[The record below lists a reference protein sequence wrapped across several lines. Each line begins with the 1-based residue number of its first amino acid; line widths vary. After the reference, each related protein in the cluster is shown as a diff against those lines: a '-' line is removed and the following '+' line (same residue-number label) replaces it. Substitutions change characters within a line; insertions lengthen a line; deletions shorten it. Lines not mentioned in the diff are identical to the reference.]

1 LEYQTGSILLEHAR
15 VHRKNGEYTKANK
28 IYSEILSA
36 NPCDTGALLG
46 VGSIAQK
53 LKSADLAVTFFSKVI
68 EIDKNCDEAFFKR
81 GQVHFVSNNFD
92 LAIADFTSALQIN
105 PSNLK
110 ALNSRGIVNTHAS
123 HFSHALED
131 FGEAI
136 QICSSNA
143 DLFYNRGLVHWN
155 QKNYLAA
162 ISDYTCAIEL
172 RPEYYQAFN
181 NRGSAYRELAN
192 FEMALKDFETSTNLK
207 SDFADGYWNQSLIH
221 LMLGEYEKA
230 WPLYE
235 YRWLSKYFP
244 SEKRHFSVPLW
255 IGNQSIEGKTI
266 LIHSEQGL
274 GDTIHFCRYIKLLQ
288 KKKCKILMEVE
299 KPLINLMK
307 CLLPPE
313 NIFQKGGVL
322 PKFDFHCP
330 LISLPIVFNTSVT
343 SVPFPKSYLT
353 ANNRRVA
360 WWKTHLGNTEKPR
373 VGLCWRGNPSHPN
386 DSRRSTSLRDII
398 GTLKSDFEW
407 VSLQY
412 AIDDEEEKLLKN
424 NKRVRH
430 FGQLIGDFAETAAF
444 CKNLDAVI
452 CVDTS
457 IAHLAGSIGLDTYL
471 LLARVADSRWHADGN
486 NTPWYN
492 NVTILRRDS
501 DKNYP
506 ELLSQAQKQI
516 WKKTKA
522 TS

>member
-1 LEYQTGSILLEHAR
+1 MEPNIERSLLKKATVHLENSKYAE
-15 VHRKNGEYTKANK
+15 ANK
-28 IYSEILSA
+28 IYSEILA
-36 NPCDTGALLG
+36 VKPLNTEALFG
-46 VGSIAQK
+46 VGVIAQK
-53 LKSADLAVTFFSKVI
+53 LKSDDLATSFFSKVI
-68 EIDKNCDEAFFKR
+68 EIDNNHEEAFLKR
-81 GQVHFVSNNFD
+81 GQVYFVSGNFD

-105 PSNLK
+105 PLNLM

-123 HFSHALED
+123 HFSHALKD
-131 FGEAI
+131 FGKAI

-162 ISDYTCAIEL
+162 IRDYTCAIEL
-172 RPEYYQAFN
+172 RPDYYQAFN

-221 LMLGEYEKA
+221 LMLGDYEKA

-255 IGNQSIEGKTI
+255 IGNQSIRRKTI

-299 KPLINLMK
+299 KPLLNLMK

-313 NIFQKGGVL
+313 NIFQKGSIL

-330 LISLPIVFNTSVT
+330 LISLPLAFNTSVT

-360 WWKTHLGNTEKPR
+360 WWKTHLGNTTKPR

-386 DSRRSTSLRDII
+386 DSRRSTSLRDIF
-398 GTLKSDFEW
+398 GTLRSDFEW
-407 VSLQY
+407 LSLQY
-412 AIDDEEEKLLKN
+412 SIDDEETKLIKSN
-424 NKRVRH
+424 QKIRH
-430 FGQLIGDFAETAAF
+430 FGELIGDFAETAAF
-444 CKNLDAVI
+444 CKNLDAII

-471 LLARVADSRWHADGN
+471 LLSQVADSRWHANGN
-486 NTPWYN
+486 TSPWYDN
-492 NVTILRRDS
+492 ITILRKDS
-501 DKNYP
+501 HTEYRG
-506 ELLSQAQKQI
+506 LLDQAQKLIKQ
-516 WKKTKA
+516 KN
-522 TS
+522 SYV

>member
-1 LEYQTGSILLEHAR
+1 
-15 VHRKNGEYTKANK
+15 
-28 IYSEILSA
+28 
-36 NPCDTGALLG
+36 
-46 VGSIAQK
+46 
-53 LKSADLAVTFFSKVI
+53 
-68 EIDKNCDEAFFKR
+68 
-81 GQVHFVSNNFD
+81 
-92 LAIADFTSALQIN
+92 
-105 PSNLK
+105 
-110 ALNSRGIVNTHAS
+110 
-123 HFSHALED
+123 
-131 FGEAI
+131 
-136 QICSSNA
+136 
-143 DLFYNRGLVHWN
+143 
-155 QKNYLAA
+155 
-162 ISDYTCAIEL
+162 
-172 RPEYYQAFN
+172 
-181 NRGSAYRELAN
+181 
-192 FEMALKDFETSTNLK
+192 
-207 SDFADGYWNQSLIH
+207 
-221 LMLGEYEKA
+221 
-230 WPLYE
+230 
-235 YRWLSKYFP
+235 
-244 SEKRHFSVPLW
+244 
-255 IGNQSIEGKTI
+255 
-266 LIHSEQGL
+266 
-274 GDTIHFCRYIKLLQ
+274 
-288 KKKCKILMEVE
+288 MEVE

-471 LLARVADSRWHADGN
+471 LLAQVADSRWHADGN